1 MATNTFID
9 LKEVLGGYSKEID
22 DLSYEIAKDV
32 AREGVKEIKEASPTN
47 KKDTQ
52 HKGRYKRGWRM
63 DIEKGFGT
71 VQATIHNAIDYQLTH
86 LLEKEHVIRNQ
97 YGTWGTYSP
106 TKSGTKH
113 IQPVEEKCI
122 KTFERDVEQ
131 IIKES

>member
-22 DLSYEIAKDV
+22 DLSYEIAKEV

-71 VQATIHNAIDYQLTH
+71 VQATIHNATDYQLTH
-86 LLEKEHVIRNQ
+86 LLERPHVGKNQ
-97 YGTWGTYSP
+97 YGVWGTVYP
-106 TKSGTKH
+106 KSEGH
-113 IQPVEEKCI
+113 ISKVQDEVSREFENELVRRI
-122 KTFERDVEQ
+122 KGL
-131 IIKES
+131 